1 MITLN
6 GTKIKFKT
14 FPNGESFADIDRKT
28 VNPMKN
34 SNTILFEFESDKDIF
49 SLMCIKDFVDEN
61 WPAVPCH
68 LIMPYI
74 PYSRMDRAEEQRL
87 FTLKSFTKLINSLN
101 FTTVTVWEP
110 HSDVSP
116 ALINRVRVINK
127 SSYLAILV
135 MRKEIEG
142 VFLSSPNSFP
152 SSLST
157 SLYISESEKEK
168 GKEKGIYFVFPDAG
182 AEKRYSKQIK
192 YPNIITC
199 SKTRDFETGEIKK
212 IELNGYE
219 KAQDCRV
226 AIIVDDLCSRG
237 GTFVSTAAQLREF
250 LPHLEKI
257 ILCVTHCENTI
268 YEGSVL
274 SGKEIDEVYTT
285 DSIVKERKGER
296 KFQCDK
302 MKIVKE

>member
-74 PYSRMDRAEEQRL
+74 PYSRMDRQEEQRL
-87 FTLKSFTKLINSLN
+87 FTLKSFAKLINSMN
-101 FTTVTVWEP
+101 FASVTVWEP
-110 HSDVSP
+110 HSDVSA
-116 ALINRVRVINK
+116 ALLNRVRVINK
-127 SSYLAILV
+127 SACLALLA
-135 MRKEIEG
+135 MRNEIKY
-142 VFLSSPNSFP
+142 SSVSTEY
-152 SSLST
+152 SSR
-157 SLYISESEKEK
+157 SLYISELEKEK

-192 YPNIITC
+192 YPNILTC
-199 SKTRDFETGEIKK
+199 SKMRDFETGEIKK

-237 GTFVSTAAQLREF
+237 TTFVSTAAQLREY
-250 LPHLEKI
+250 LPHLEKV

-285 DSIVKERKGER
+285 DSIVNEREGE
-296 KFQCDK
+296 KK
-302 MKIVKE
+302 LKIIKD

>member
-6 GTKIKFKT
+6 GTEIKFKT
-14 FPNGESFADIDRKT
+14 FPNGESFADIDRKI

-34 SNTILFEFESDKDIF
+34 SNIILFEFKNDKDIF
-49 SLMCIKDFVDEN
+49 NLMCVKDFVDEN

-87 FTLKSFTKLINSLN
+87 FTLKTFAKLINSLN

-110 HSDVSP
+110 HSDVSA
-116 ALINRVRVINK
+116 ALLNRVRVINK
-127 SSYLAILV
+127 SACLALLA
-135 MRKEIEG
+135 MRDEIKY
-142 VFLSSPNSFP
+142 SSVSTEYSSRSFF
-152 SSLST
+152 
-157 SLYISESEKEK
+157 ISEKEK
-168 GKEKGIYFVFPDAG
+168 ELGKEKGIYFVFPDAG

-192 YPNIITC
+192 YPNILTC

-212 IELNGYE
+212 IKLNGYE

-237 GTFVSTAAQLREF
+237 GTFLGVASQLREY
-250 LPHLEKI
+250 LPHLEKV

-274 SGKEIDEVYTT
+274 FGKEIDEVYTT

-302 MKIVKE
+302 MKIIKN

>member
-1 MITLN
+1 LVW
-6 GTKIKFKT
+6 
-14 FPNGESFADIDRKT
+14 PR
-28 VNPMKN
+28 KN
-34 SNTILFEFESDKDIF
+34 SNTILFEFENDKDIF
-49 SLMCIKDFVDEN
+49 HLMCIKDFVDEN

-87 FTLKSFTKLINSLN
+87 FTLKSFTKIINSLN
-101 FTTVTVWEP
+101 FATVTVWEP

-116 ALINRVRVINK
+116 ALINRVRIINK
-127 SSYLAILV
+127 SSYLATLV
-135 MRKEIEG
+135 LRKEIEG
-142 VFLSSPNSFP
+142 ITFPNRCSVLSSLSNV
-152 SSLST
+152 LST

-192 YPNIITC
+192 YPNVLTC

-212 IELNGYE
+212 LEVNGYE
-219 KAQDCRV
+219 RAQDCRV
-226 AIIVDDLCSRG
+226 AIIVDDLASKG
-237 GTFVSTAAQLREF
+237 GTFVFTASQLREY

-274 SGKEIDEVYTT
+274 SGNEIDEVYTT
-285 DSIVKERKGER
+285 DSIVKEREGEKKLIVIKG
-296 KFQCDK
+296 
-302 MKIVKE
+302 